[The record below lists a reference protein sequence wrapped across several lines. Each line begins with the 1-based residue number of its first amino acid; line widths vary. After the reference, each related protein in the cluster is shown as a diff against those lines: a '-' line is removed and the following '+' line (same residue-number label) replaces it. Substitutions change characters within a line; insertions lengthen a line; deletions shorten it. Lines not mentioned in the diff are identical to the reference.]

1 MKQRGLSNGAT
12 ALALPLA
19 LGILVSVLHSGMPT
33 VPSFLAAHPASPT
46 FTATPSLTFTPRAPT
61 ATATPTPT
69 STPTFTPTHTATLSP
84 VPTLT
89 TTPAAAPAAPG
100 DMNFAFVQEFGPLSE
115 VLLEAVPQIPQLRSL
130 SCEAAAVRMVLEA
143 WDVRASEEEIL
154 ARMGTDE
161 NPHVGFRGDV
171 HGDGHAPDL
180 RDYGTYAEVVE
191 RVLASFGV
199 ASETVYGMTDEH
211 LRLAVRDGNAVIVW
225 ASAESNP
232 TIIDVDAGGEK
243 FRLVEGEHTYVVVG
257 ISLDGRF
264 LIHDPW
270 GARPGSRW
278 AGTRFV
284 SRIPQWDLFD
294 RMTVVVP
301 LP

>member
-1 MKQRGLSNGAT
+1 MRRQGLSNDGV
-12 ALALPLA
+12 ALVLPLA
-19 LGILVSVLHSGMPT
+19 LSILVSVLHPGMSAT
-33 VPSFLAAHPASPT
+33 PAFFPAGSLSPT
-46 FTATPSLTFTPRAPT
+46 FTATPSPTFTLRAPT
-61 ATATPTPT
+61 ANVTSTPT

-100 DMNFAFVQEFGPLSE
+100 DMNFAFVQEFDPLSE
-115 VLLEAVPQIPQLRSL
+115 VLLEAVPQIPQLRNL
-130 SCEAAAVRMVLEA
+130 SCEAAAIRMVLAA

-171 HGDGHAPDL
+171 DGYGHSDDL
-180 RDYGTYAEVVE
+180 SDYGTYAEVVE
-191 RVLASFGV
+191 RVLESFGV

-211 LRLAVRDGNAVIVW
+211 LRQAVRDGSAVIVW
-225 ASAESNP
+225 TTAESNP
-232 TIIDVDAGGEK
+232 IVLDVDGGGER

-257 ISLDGRF
+257 ISADGRF

-284 SRIPQWDLFD
+284 RRIVQWDLFD
-294 RMTVVVP
+294 RMAVVVP